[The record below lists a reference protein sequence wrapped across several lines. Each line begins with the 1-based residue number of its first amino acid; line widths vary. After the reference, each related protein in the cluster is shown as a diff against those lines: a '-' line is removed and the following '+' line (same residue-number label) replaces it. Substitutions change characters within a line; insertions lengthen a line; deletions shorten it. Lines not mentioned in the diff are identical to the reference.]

1 MQDSRPATR
10 AETPHRTWGGAAF
23 GPRNAF
29 VLFSGPCV
37 LEDDDLNL
45 EVARGVQ
52 AAARETGFPVVFK
65 ASFDKANRSRLGSVR
80 GPGLSR
86 GLRQLQLVREATG
99 LAILTDIH
107 EPAQAAQAAEV
118 ADILQIP
125 AFLCR
130 QTELLL
136 AAGRTGR
143 AVNVKKGQWMSAGAM
158 AGAVEKVR
166 AGGADRVL
174 VTERGTA
181 FGYGDLV
188 VDMRNFSRIRRAAGA
203 PVIFDGTHSVQQPG
217 GLADGS
223 TSGAP
228 EHIATLVR
236 GAVAAGCDGLFLEV
250 HPNPSSAPSDSSN
263 MLPLDKLSGLLR
275 EVAAIRAALARRP
288 AS

>member
-1 MQDSRPATR
+1 MGDPGPADPGGTR
-10 AETPHRTWGGAAF
+10 RRAGRGERSP
-23 GPRNAF
+23 PRHAF
-29 VLFSGPCV
+29 VLFAGPCV

-45 EVARGVQ
+45 TVARGVRR
-52 AAARETGFPVVFK
+52 AAREGGFAAAFK
-65 ASFDKANRSRLGSVR
+65 ASFDKANRSRLGSPR
-80 GPGLSR
+80 GPGLAR
-86 GLRQLQLVREATG
+86 GLKQLAKVREATG
-99 LAILTDIH
+99 LPILTDIH
-107 EPAQAAQAAEV
+107 EPPQAVPAAEV

-130 QTELLL
+130 QTALLV
-136 AAGRTGR
+136 AAGETGR
-143 AVNVKKGQWMSAGAM
+143 AVNVKKGQWMSARAM

-166 AGGADRVL
+166 SGGAEHVY

-188 VDMRNFSRIRRAAGA
+188 VDMRNFGAIRVAAGA

-228 EHIATLVR
+228 GHIGALVR

-250 HPNPSSAPSDSSN
+250 HPDPPSAPSDSAN
-263 MLPLDKLSGLLR
+263 MLPLDELPGLLR
-275 EVAAIRAALARRP
+275 DVAAIRAALAP
-288 AS
+288 GGAP

>member
-1 MQDSRPATR
+1 MATR
-10 AETPHRTWGGAAF
+10 GEAPHRAWGGAAS
-23 GPRNAF
+23 GSRNPF

-65 ASFDKANRSRLGSVR
+65 ASFDKANRSRLGSAR

-86 GLRQLQLVREATG
+86 GLRRLRTVREATG

-107 EPAQAAQAAEV
+107 EPAQAAPAAEV

-130 QTELLL
+130 QTELLV
-136 AAGRTGR
+136 AAGETAR

-166 AGGADRVL
+166 AGGAERVF

-188 VDMRNFSRIRRAAGA
+188 VDMRNFSRIRSAAGA
-203 PVIFDGTHSVQQPG
+203 PVIFDGTHSVQQPA

-228 EHIATLVR
+228 EHIGTLVR

-263 MLPLDKLSGLLR
+263 MLPLDRLSGLLR
-275 EVAAIRAALARRP
+275 EVAAIRAALAPRP

>member
-1 MQDSRPATR
+1 MQDSRLTVSG
-10 AETPHRTWGGAAF
+10 ETPRRAAVEEAS
-23 GPRNAF
+23 GLQGAF
-29 VLFSGPCV
+29 VLFLGPCV

-45 EVARGVQ
+45 TVARGVL
-52 AAARETGFPVVFK
+52 AAAREADFPVVFK
-65 ASFDKANRSRLGSVR
+65 ASFDKANRSRLGSPR

-86 GLRQLQLVREATG
+86 GVKQLRRVREATG
-99 LAILTDIH
+99 LPILTDIH
-107 EPAQAAQAAEV
+107 EPAQAAPAAEV

-130 QTELLL
+130 QTALLV

-143 AVNVKKGQWMSAGAM
+143 AVNVKKGQWMSAAAM

-166 AGGADRVL
+166 ASGAERVF

-188 VDMRNFSRIRRAAGA
+188 VDMRNFSRIRSATGA
-203 PVIFDGTHSVQQPG
+203 PAIFDGTHSVQQPG

-228 EHIATLVR
+228 EHIGALVR

-250 HPNPSSAPSDSSN
+250 HPDPPSAPSDSTN
-263 MLPLDKLSGLLR
+263 MLPLDQLPGLLG
-275 EVAAIRAALARRP
+275 EVAAIRAALVPGAAR
-288 AS
+288 